1 MAKEK
6 QLTSEHEFFACPPTA
21 KSFVNNVKS
30 LPTPTALCSRR
41 QQCDA
46 QIPFFAPP
54 LSLGLAL
61 KKCLSDRIESAL
73 GCAAHERKLISIPRS
88 QIRH

>member
-6 QLTSEHEFFACPPTA
+6 QLTSEHEFFACRPTA

-30 LPTPTALCSRR
+30 LPRALLAPAGSS
-41 QQCDA
+41 DA
-46 QIPFFAPP
+46 QIPFFALP

-73 GCAAHERKLISIPRS
+73 GCAAHEEIN
-88 QIRH
+88 